1 MRFTA
6 KKRLDA
12 VADAMR
18 NIHIMTRAIK
28 LQAII
33 VKENKSLIN
42 DPEDLKAFNEMLN
55 KANFYT
61 SRMDKIYSYDEK
73 ASKFLKE
80 TNGESAIDE
89 LSLRIL
95 EFIDNTASEFTATQT
110 KPTP

>member
-1 MRFTA
+1 MAKFTT
-6 KKRLDA
+6 KKKLEA

-28 LQAII
+28 LQAVI
-33 VKENKSLIN
+33 VKENKSLIS

-55 KANFYT
+55 KCNFYT

-95 EFIDNTASEFTATQT
+95 EFIEQTAGEFTADQN
-110 KPTP
+110 KPM